1 MNLRPGGKQARLCNG
16 WFIQNGERIDQLMI
30 FPQNHPD
37 FPDQPKGIREVLME
51 RELWRDKLRMQCKG
65 GCISNSC
72 CAKRILEVQP
82 DFKAQ
87 RSLVQEVI
95 EEAGHLCLFLPKFHC
110 ELNYIEFFW
119 GAVKRWLRDNCDYTF
134 QGLQENLP
142 KAMKAVELDTI
153 RKWEHRMYRWMD
165 AYRGGLSACD
175 AQFKVKAFSS
185 RKYTSHRRVPESL
198 ARQFD

>member
-1 MNLRPGGKQARLCNG
+1 MRDT
-16 WFIQNGERIDQLMI
+16 WFIRDGQKLDQPMV
-30 FPQNHPD
+30 FPSNHPE
-37 FPDQPKGIREVLME
+37 FPNQPKGMRQVLIE
-51 RELWRDKLRMQCKG
+51 RGLWKDKLRMQCKSD
-65 GCISNSC
+65 CTSNLC
-72 CAKRILEVQP
+72 CAKRILELQP

-95 EEAGHLCLFLPKFHC
+95 EELGHICIFLPKFHC

-119 GAVKRWLRDNCDYTF
+119 GAVKRWLRENCDYTF
-134 QGLQENLP
+134 QGLQDHLP
-142 KAMKAVELDTI
+142 KAMDAVALDTV

-165 AYRGGLSACD
+165 AYRGGLSARD

>member
-1 MNLRPGGKQARLCNG
+1 MNLHPDGKQARLRNG
-16 WFIQNGERIDQLMI
+16 WFIQNGERIDQPMI

-37 FPDQPKGIREVLME
+37 FPDQQKGIREVLME
-51 RELWRDKLRMQCKG
+51 RELWMNKLRMQCKG
-65 GCISNSC
+65 GCMSSSC
-72 CAKRILEVQP
+72 CAKRILKLQP

-87 RSLVQEVI
+87 RSLVQEAI

-119 GAVKRWLRDNCDYTF
+119 GAVKRWLHDNCDYTF
-134 QGLQENLP
+134 QGLQENLL

-153 RKWEHRMYRWMD
+153 RKWEHQMYRWMD
-165 AYRGGLSACD
+165 TYQGGLSARD

-185 RKYTSHRRVPESL
+185 RKYTSHRRVPESNL
-198 ARQFD
+198 ID